1 MALLPTPMHIHL
13 PLSLTLS
20 ITQTHTL
27 CFSCNHKLVICL
39 FNSSG
44 FIFHLYTQSFAY
56 HVLQFYLAAFLLF
69 YFPSLSLSLSLF
81 LSLSCCCCRSS
92 YLSNF
97 YNHVA
102 FFSRDG
108 LFYFI
113 LSSCQSDQIGQFL
126 QFRQPFKTFG
136 KN

>member
-69 YFPSLSLSLSLF
+69 YFPFPSLSLSL
-81 LSLSCCCCRSS
+81 
-92 YLSNF
+92 
-97 YNHVA
+97 VA
-102 FFSRDG
+102 VALAIFQTFTTMLRFFSRDG
-108 LFYFI
+108 LFYI
-113 LSSCQSDQIGQFL
+113 V
-126 QFRQPFKTFG
+126 
-136 KN
+136 